1 MEAHNGVDA
10 ADVAGIKNEDGSVK
24 CRACMKEEDW
34 KKLTR
39 HNVITTQSVDEGE
52 EWVYCDYCE
61 KKL

>member
-1 MEAHNGVDA
+1 MEVHESVDA
-10 ADVAGIKNEDGSVK
+10 ANVAGIKNEDGSVK
-24 CRACMKEEDW
+24 CRACMKDEDW

-39 HNVITTQSVDEGE
+39 NNVITTQSVDEGE